1 MKSQCKL
8 STIALALCFAFVS
21 LPFAANATKYDMVTS
36 TKAMV
41 ARDSLEALDLSVVAD
56 PNGANIEMYSPD
68 KMNSIIENNNLEA
81 IVKNLDKCQFTS
93 DIEDRAR
100 LVKSPVFM
108 YAWGQMLTSG
118 MCVRLDKE
126 LGLGYIRMAADEGY
140 APAMM
145 MMATY
150 YERGIGVSKNMNV
163 SEQYMHTAAALG
175 SKTAR
180 LNWADMLIRGYGSP
194 SLYEEAFGWLYHSD
208 FDDDYSKAK
217 KAYLETQLK
226 KHLPPNVIARNEAF
240 EPDY

>member
-108 YAWGQMLTSG
+108 YAWGVMLLNGT
-118 MCVRLDKE
+118 CVTQDRDLAI
-126 LGLGYIRMAADEGY
+126 GYIRKAADNGY
-140 APAMM
+140 APAMVRM
-145 MMATY
+145 SQFF
-150 YERGIGVSKNMNV
+150 ERGLYMGKNMNM
-163 SEQYMHTAAALG
+163 SEQY
-175 SKTAR
+175 
-180 LNWADMLIRGYGSP
+180 
-194 SLYEEAFGWLYHSD
+194 
-208 FDDDYSKAK
+208 
-217 KAYLETQLK
+217 
-226 KHLPPNVIARNEAF
+226 
-240 EPDY
+240 